1 MKKLLPFL
9 FPLAFVSCE
18 KEELPV
24 PPHAPGDVITATVNI
39 GQDYRWQIYFD
50 LETNRVVGQNLKSA
64 WDLGFETSPSGF
76 HVVLNTSKAMFALNT
91 GNTDFSQ
98 VNDTA
103 GFSAGKSWDETSG
116 NLDSTAIGDW
126 RATQPVYILDR
137 GYNEYGQ
144 HQGFRKLLLQSVN
157 ASGYTVRFAQLNG
170 SGDTTFFIPK
180 DTTYNFTF
188 LSFGNGGELVNVE
201 PPKAEWDLVFTQYL
215 HIFYDPLTPYLVT
228 GCLLNRYGTTAA
240 RDTLTDFSAI
250 HYQQVF
256 SYTLLPA
263 VNTIG
268 YDWKIFSGNTFIT
281 NPGMNFIIR
290 DQSGLYYKLHFT
302 DFYDTN
308 GVKGNPE
315 WEFRQL

>member
-1 MKKLLPFL
+1 MKRLLLFL
-9 FPLAFVSCE
+9 FPLALVSCE
-18 KEELPV
+18 KDELPV
-24 PPHAPGDVITATVNI
+24 PTHVPGDVITSTVNM

-50 LETNRVVGQNLKSA
+50 LGTNRVVGQNLKSI
-64 WDLGFETSPSGF
+64 WDLGFETSPAGY

-91 GNTDFSQ
+91 GNADISQ

-103 GFSAGKSWDETSG
+103 GFSAGKSWDEASG
-116 NLDSTAIGDW
+116 NFDSTAIGDW

-137 GYNEYGQ
+137 GYNESGQ
-144 HQGFRKLLLQSVN
+144 HQGFRKLQLQSVN
-157 ASGYTVRFAQLNG
+157 AWGYTIRFAQLNG

-215 HIFYDPLTPYLVT
+215 HIFHDPVTPYLVT
-228 GCLLNRYGTTAA
+228 GCLLNRYATTAA
-240 RDTLTDFSAI
+240 RDSLTAFSAI
-250 HYQQVF
+250 RYQQVS
-256 SYTLLPA
+256 SYTLSPD

-268 YDWKIFSGNTFIT
+268 YDWKTFSGNTFTT

-290 DQSGLYYKLHFT
+290 DQSGFFYKLHFT
-302 DFYDTN
+302 DFYDAN